1 MLAKEYLLLAKPVFK
16 ILDLLQ
22 IPKILQVLLRLLT
35 HTSVLTAEELE
46 ASGQVLGPETVQYSK
61 VRIAEG
67 GVMALVFKM
76 NGDRAMT
83 LFHTINLPAK
93 GHHSRGHLK
102 LLVHDMVHVKQFEKD
117 GSVYLAQAVQA
128 QKTEGYKYGGWQGLA
143 KKRPGGKRF
152 SDFNREQQG
161 QIAQD
166 YYDDVLIA
174 DPPSTDKQKQAFEPY
189 IADLQAGIF

>member
-1 MLAKEYLLLAKPVFK
+1 MPCWPKRIFK

-22 IPKILQVLLRLLT
+22 IPKISQVLLRLLT
-35 HTSVLTAEELE
+35 RTSVLTAEELE
-46 ASGQVLGPETVQYSK
+46 AADQVLGSEAVQYPK

-67 GVMALVFKM
+67 GVMALVFKI

-102 LLVHDMVHVKQFEKD
+102 LLVHDMVHVKQFEKV
-117 GSVYLAQAVQA
+117 GSVYLAQDVQA
-128 QKTEGYKYGGWQGLA
+128 QKTKGYKYGGWQGLA
-143 KKRPGGKRF
+143 EKCPGGKRF

-161 QIAQD
+161 PIAQG
-166 YYDDVLIA
+166 YYDDALTA
-174 DPPSTDKQKQAFEPY
+174 DPPSTDEQKQAFEPY
-189 IADLQAGIF
+189 IADLQAGIL

>member
-1 MLAKEYLLLAKPVFK
+1 MPCWPKCIFK

-46 ASGQVLGPETVQYSK
+46 AAGQVLGPEAVQYPK
-61 VRIAEG
+61 IRIAET
-67 GVMALVFKM
+67 GVMALVFKI

-102 LLVHDMVHVKQFEKD
+102 LLVHEMVHVKQFENV
-117 GSVYLAQAVQA
+117 GSVYLAQALRA
-128 QKTEGYKYGGWQGLA
+128 QKTEGYKYEGWQGLA
-143 KKRPGGKRF
+143 EKLPGSKRF
-152 SDFNREQQG
+152 SDFNREQEG
-161 QIAQD
+161 HIAQD
-166 YYDDVLIA
+166 YYDDVLTA
-174 DPPSTDKQKQAFEPY
+174 DPP
-189 IADLQAGIF
+189 

>member
-1 MLAKEYLLLAKPVFK
+1 
-16 ILDLLQ
+16 
-22 IPKILQVLLRLLT
+22 
-35 HTSVLTAEELE
+35 
-46 ASGQVLGPETVQYSK
+46 
-61 VRIAEG
+61 
-67 GVMALVFKM
+67 MALVFKM

-102 LLVHDMVHVKQFEKD
+102 LLVHVKQFEKV

-128 QKTEGYKYGGWQGLA
+128 QKTEGHKYGGWQGLA

-166 YYDDVLIA
+166 YYDDVLTA
-174 DPPSTDKQKQAFEPY
+174 DPPSTDEQKQAFEPY
-189 IADLQAGIF
+189 IADLQAGIL

>member
-1 MLAKEYLLLAKPVFK
+1 MPCWPKRIFK

-22 IPKILQVLLRLLT
+22 IPKISQVLLHLLT
-35 HTSVLTAEELE
+35 RTSVLTAEELE
-46 ASGQVLGPETVQYSK
+46 AADQVLGSEAVQYPK

-67 GVMALVFKM
+67 GVMALVFKL

-102 LLVHDMVHVKQFEKD
+102 LLVHDMVHVKQFEKV
-117 GSVYLAQAVQA
+117 GSVYLAQDVQA
-128 QKTEGYKYGGWQGLA
+128 QKTKGYKYGGWQGLA
-143 KKRPGGKRF
+143 EKCPGGKRF

-161 QIAQD
+161 QIGQD
-166 YYDDVLIA
+166 YYASVLTA
-174 DPPSTDKQKQAFEPY
+174 DSPSTDEQKQACKPY
-189 IADLQAGIF
+189 IADLQAGIL

>member
-1 MLAKEYLLLAKPVFK
+1 MLAKPVFK

-46 ASGQVLGPETVQYSK
+46 ASGQVLGPETVQYPK

-174 DPPSTDKQKQAFEPY
+174 DPPSTDEQKQAFEPY